1 MNNKSVSDF
10 VAATMDAVLKSQEH
24 NSLFNT
30 TYKFASDENSAETM
44 EDSNEDSC
52 SANDDIEAD
61 DNDAETVEVFEEDTS
76 DADDLNAGLYDVSAN
91 YDVAID
97 SLLTASAA
105 LDSVGLERS
114 STVSLKLASL
124 VLEAKKK
131 ETAKETSKSKDTK
144 GKKDS
149 GAKDKKETSS
159 KGKKDPKKTDSNKDK
174 SGKSTKK
181 PTSSKPAVTS
191 TTKPKGKDN
200 KSSKPGK
207 TNPFAKKSK

>member
-30 TYKFASDENSAETM
+30 TYKFASDENSTETM
-44 EDSNEDSC
+44 EDDEDSC
-52 SANDDIEAD
+52 SADDDVEED
-61 DNDAETVEVFEEDTS
+61 DNDAETMDVSEEGTCDV
-76 DADDLNAGLYDVSAN
+76 DDLNAGLYDVSAN

-105 LDSVGLERS
+105 LDSVGLEKS

-124 VLEAKKK
+124 VLEAKKNETIK
-131 ETAKETSKSKDTK
+131 ETAKRKDTK

-159 KGKKDPKKTDSNKDK
+159 KGKKDTKKTDS
-174 SGKSTKK
+174 KK
-181 PTSSKPAVTS
+181 PTSSKPVTS
-191 TTKPKGKDN
+191 TTKPKPKGKDD
-200 KSSKPGK
+200 KSGK